1 MTLERV
7 GFIGLGAMGAPMAA
21 RLVDVAD
28 TLTVFDP
35 VAERQQSLADQ
46 GAVSAQSPL
55 EAAREADALFV
66 MVVNEA
72 QCEEALFGSDGA
84 VAALP
89 QDAVVVIMST
99 VGPHAVRALAERLH
113 RRGVQLVDAPVSG
126 GVARPGAG
134 DLLIMASGPAGALDV
149 VRPALT
155 AMGSTVVDC
164 RASAGDGQSVKLVS
178 QLLCGGHIEAAGEA
192 LGYARALGLD
202 PAAVHETIRHGA
214 AGSFML
220 DDRGARMLSREFQ
233 PAKSALEIFVKDMGL
248 VTEAAAG
255 RRFPAPL
262 AATANQLFL
271 IGAAQGYSGDDD
283 SGIVRVFEQWADKP
297 DA

>member
-7 GFIGLGAMGAPMAA
+7 GFIGLGAMGAPMAT
-21 RLVDVAD
+21 RLVDVVG

-35 VAERQQSLADQ
+35 VTERRQSLADQ

-55 EAAREADALFV
+55 QAAREADALFV

-84 VAALP
+84 IDVLP
-89 QDAVVVIMST
+89 QEAVVVVMST
-99 VGPHAVRALAERLH
+99 VGPLAVRSQAARLH

-126 GVARPGAG
+126 GVARACAG
-134 DLLIMASGPAGALDV
+134 ELLIMASGPAGALNV
-149 VRPALT
+149 IRPAL
-155 AMGSTVVDC
+155 ARMGSTVVDC
-164 RASAGDGQSVKLVS
+164 GAAAGDGQSVKLVN
-178 QLLCGGHIEAAGEA
+178 QLLCGVHIAAAGEA

-202 PAAVHETIRHGA
+202 PAAVYETIRHGA

-220 DDRGARMLSREFQ
+220 DDRGSRMLTREFQ
-233 PAKSALEIFVKDMGL
+233 PAKSALEIFVKDLGL
-248 VTEAAAG
+248 VTQAAAAE
-255 RRFPAPL
+255 RFPAPL
-262 AATANQLFL
+262 AAIANQVFL
-271 IGAAQGYSGDDD
+271 IGAAAGYSREDD

-297 DA
+297 DV

>member
-1 MTLERV
+1 
-7 GFIGLGAMGAPMAA
+7 MAA

-126 GVARPGAG
+126 GVAPPRRRRPADHGERTGWRARRR
-134 DLLIMASGPAGALDV
+134 PAGTD
-149 VRPALT
+149 R
-155 AMGSTVVDC
+155 
-164 RASAGDGQSVKLVS
+164 DGFHRRRLQS
-178 QLLCGGHIEAAGEA
+178 
-192 LGYARALGLD
+192 LGR
-202 PAAVHETIRHGA
+202 
-214 AGSFML
+214 
-220 DDRGARMLSREFQ
+220 
-233 PAKSALEIFVKDMGL
+233 
-248 VTEAAAG
+248 
-255 RRFPAPL
+255 
-262 AATANQLFL
+262 
-271 IGAAQGYSGDDD
+271 
-283 SGIVRVFEQWADKP
+283 
-297 DA
+297 